1 MGELDGKVAI
11 VTGAGQGLGRAHA
24 LTLARE
30 GAAVVVND
38 VNEANARATAEA
50 IDAAGGR
57 ALVNTDSVASWAAME
72 GLVATAVATL
82 GDLHVVVNN
91 AGFLR
96 DHMSF
101 AMTEDEWDS
110 VVAVHLKGHFSLA
123 RAAAVWWRERSKE
136 GVSAPRR
143 IINTTSEAG
152 MFGSAG
158 QANYAPAKGG
168 IVSLTWVLARELGR
182 YGVTVNAIAP
192 RARTPMTEG
201 TMGWSSGPIPDG
213 WYRYDPANV
222 SEVVVWL
229 ASDRTSDVTGQVFVT
244 VGGDIERV
252 RPFEIAASAHTE
264 GPWTP
269 AALDAARAELFG
281 RPGPLRAT
289 PLTPRWRPARRGSG
303 GSRSGGRWRRRRR
316 RPGAP
321 NRTSASG

>member
-38 VNEANARATAEA
+38 VHEANVRTTAADIEA
-50 IDAAGGR
+50 GGGR
-57 ALVNTDSVASWAAME
+57 ALASTESVASWAAME
-72 GLVATAVATL
+72 ALVATTVATF
-82 GDLHVVVNN
+82 GDLHIVVNN

-101 AMTEDEWDS
+101 AMTEEEWDS
-110 VVAVHLKGHFSLA
+110 VVAVHLKGHFCLS
-123 RAAAVWWRERSKE
+123 RHAAVWWRERSKE
-136 GVSAPRR
+136 GVTAPRR

-168 IVSLTWVLARELGR
+168 IVSLTWVLARELAR

-201 TMGWSSGPIPDG
+201 TMGWSSGPIEEG
-213 WYRYDPANV
+213 WYRYDPVNV

-252 RPFEIAASAHTE
+252 RPFEIAASAHTD

-269 AALDAARAELFG
+269 DGLDAARGALFAGQPAE
-281 RPGPLRAT
+281 PP
-289 PLTPRWRPARRGSG
+289 PAGL
-303 GSRSGGRWRRRRR
+303 
-316 RPGAP
+316 AH
-321 NRTSASG
+321 

>member
-38 VNEANARATAEA
+38 VNDVNVRAAADA
-50 IDAAGGR
+50 IAAAGGR
-57 ALVNTDSVASWAAME
+57 ALVNTDSVAGWAAME
-72 GLVATAVATL
+72 RLVAETVETF
-82 GDLHVVVNN
+82 GDLHIVVNN

-101 AMTEDEWDS
+101 AMTEEEWDS
-110 VVAVHLKGHFSLA
+110 VVAVHLKGHFNLA
-123 RAAAVWWRERSKE
+123 RHAAVWWREQSKL
-136 GVSAPRR
+136 GIQAPRR

-158 QANYAPAKGG
+158 QANYAPAKGA
-168 IVSLTWVLARELGR
+168 IVSLTWTLSRELAR

-201 TMGWSSGPIPDG
+201 TMSWSSGPIPEG
-213 WYRYDPANV
+213 WNRYDPVNV

-244 VGGDIERV
+244 VGGDLERV
-252 RPFEIAASAHTE
+252 RPFEIASAAHTE

-269 AALDAARAELFG
+269 DALDAARDALFG
-281 RPGPLRAT
+281 
-289 PLTPRWRPARRGSG
+289 
-303 GSRSGGRWRRRRR
+303 
-316 RPGAP
+316 GAP
-321 NRTSASG
+321 AEPPPAGLTH

>member
-11 VTGAGQGLGRAHA
+11 VSGAGQGLGRAHA

-38 VNEANARATAEA
+38 VNEDNVRATAADIE
-50 IDAAGGR
+50 AAGGR
-57 ALVNTDSVASWAAME
+57 ALVNTDSVAGWDAME
-72 GLVATAVATL
+72 ALVAETVDAF
-82 GDLHVVVNN
+82 GDLHIVVNN

-101 AMTEDEWDS
+101 AMTEEEWDS
-110 VVAVHLKGHFSLA
+110 VVGVHLKGHFCLSRHA
-123 RAAAVWWRERSKE
+123 GVWWRDQSKL
-136 GVSAPRR
+136 GVQTPRR
-143 IINTTSEAG
+143 IVNTTSEAG

-168 IVSLTWVLARELGR
+168 IVSLTWVLARELAR

-201 TMGWSSGPIPDG
+201 TMAWSSGPIAEG
-213 WYRYDPANV
+213 WYKYDPANV

-244 VGGDIERV
+244 VGGDIDRV
-252 RPFEIAASAHTE
+252 RPFEIARSAHTD

-269 AALDAARAELFG
+269 DALDAARAALFG
-281 RPGPLRAT
+281 DQ
-289 PLTPRWRPARRGSG
+289 PAEPPPAGLVQS
-303 GSRSGGRWRRRRR
+303 
-316 RPGAP
+316 
-321 NRTSASG
+321 

>member
-1 MGELDGKVAI
+1 VGELDGKVAI
-11 VTGAGQGLGRAHA
+11 VSGAGQGLGRAHA

-38 VNEANARATAEA
+38 VNRANVTSTAA
-50 IDAAGGR
+50 DIVAAGGR
-57 ALVNTDSVASWAAME
+57 AIVNTDSVAIWDAME
-72 GLVATAVATL
+72 ALVAQAVDAF
-82 GDLHVVVNN
+82 GDLHIVVNN

-101 AMTEDEWDS
+101 AMTEEEWDA
-110 VVAVHLKGHFSLA
+110 VVAVHLKGHFCLSRHA
-123 RAAAVWWRERSKE
+123 GVWWREQSKA
-136 GVSAPRR
+136 GVQAPRR

-168 IVSLTWVLARELGR
+168 IVSLTWTLARELAR

-201 TMGWSSGPIPDG
+201 TMAWSSGPIAEG
-213 WYRYDPANV
+213 WYKYDPANV

-244 VGGDIERV
+244 VGGDIDRV
-252 RPFEIAASAHTE
+252 RPFEIASSAHTD

-269 AALDAARAELFG
+269 DGLDAARGALFG
-281 RPGPLRAT
+281 DQ
-289 PLTPRWRPARRGSG
+289 PAQPPPAGLVQ
-303 GSRSGGRWRRRRR
+303 
-316 RPGAP
+316 
-321 NRTSASG
+321 

>member
-30 GAAVVVND
+30 GAAVAIND
-38 VNEANARATAEA
+38 VNETNVRATAADVE
-50 IDAAGGR
+50 AAGGR
-57 ALVNTDSVASWAAME
+57 ALVDTGSVASWAAMDA
-72 GLVATAVATL
+72 LVAATVATF
-82 GDLHVVVNN
+82 GDLHIVVNN

-101 AMTEDEWDS
+101 AMTEEEWDS
-110 VVAVHLKGHFSLA
+110 VVAVHLKGHFCLS
-123 RAAAVWWRERSKE
+123 RHAAVWWRERAKE
-136 GVSAPRR
+136 GVQTPRR
-143 IINTTSEAG
+143 IVNTTSEAG

-168 IVSLTWVLARELGR
+168 IVSLTWVLARELAR

-192 RARTPMTEG
+192 TALPPMTEG
-201 TMGWSSGPIPDG
+201 TMAWSSGPIAEG
-213 WYRYDPANV
+213 WYRYDPVNV

-252 RPFEIAASAHTE
+252 RPFEIAASAHTD

-269 AALDAARAELFG
+269 EGLDAARPALFG
-281 RPGPLRAT
+281 GQPAEPPPAG
-289 PLTPRWRPARRGSG
+289 LTH
-303 GSRSGGRWRRRRR
+303 
-316 RPGAP
+316 
-321 NRTSASG
+321 